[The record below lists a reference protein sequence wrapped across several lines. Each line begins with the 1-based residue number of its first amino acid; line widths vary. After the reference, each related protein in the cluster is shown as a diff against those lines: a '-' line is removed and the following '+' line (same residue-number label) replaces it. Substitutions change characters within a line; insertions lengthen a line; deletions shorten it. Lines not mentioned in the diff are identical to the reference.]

1 MLSVAPSGATAT
13 TRGRD
18 GPESAPRRLRL
29 PPRPLRPTGRPRQ
42 VTSRPGRRVSLLPE
56 GGSAVGWLL
65 GVDEQRYGFDQGQV
79 GERLREVAHVL
90 AGAGVDLL
98 GVKLQRPRSEEH
110 TSELQSLRHL

>member
-29 PPRPLRPTGRPRQ
+29 PPRPLRPTGRPRH
-42 VTSRPGRRVSLLPE
+42 VTSRSGPPGFTVTRRRLLPE
-56 GGSAVGWLL
+56 GGRAVGWLL

-79 GERLREVAHVL
+79 GERLREVAEML
-90 AGAGVDLL
+90 AGAGVDRKSTRL
-98 GVKLQRPRSEEH
+98 
-110 TSELQSLRHL
+110 